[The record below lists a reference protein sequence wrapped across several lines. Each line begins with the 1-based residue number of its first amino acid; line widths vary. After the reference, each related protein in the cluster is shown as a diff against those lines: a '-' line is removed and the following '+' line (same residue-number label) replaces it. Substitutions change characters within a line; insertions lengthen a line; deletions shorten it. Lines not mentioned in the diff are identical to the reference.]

1 MRVASSQYQTLI
13 NVSVQQNQ
21 ERINYLTQQMSSGL
35 RIQLPSDDPIGNV
48 RISRLTR
55 EQAMV
60 TQYKDNISSV
70 QTRLLKNENYL
81 SSMVTDMGQA
91 RDLLV
96 WAADGS
102 NAPSDLKAM
111 TESLRAM
118 RDSVVFTANLKD
130 QEGRYMFSGTATD
143 EAPIAVS
150 TDPAV
155 PVGSRYSYAGNTET
169 QTVVVGNGITQ
180 AANVD
185 VKQLEEWLNKIDVL
199 IDKLGAPG
207 LNPSDPAVRAVVTD
221 ALDGTDAGMELLSG
235 KIAIFG
241 GAQNILST
249 LDTNLDNVALSNN
262 TALLALKST
271 DMGAAAIELTGY
283 QTALEATYKAYGKV
297 ATMSLF
303 DIL

>member
-1 MRVASSQYQTLI
+1 MRVANSQYQALI
-13 NVSVQQNQ
+13 NVSIQQNQ

-60 TQYKDNISSV
+60 AQYKDNISAV

-118 RDSVVFTANLKD
+118 RDSVLYTSNLKD

-143 EAPIAVS
+143 TAAIAY
-150 TDPAV
+150 DPAAA
-155 PVGSRYSYAGNTET
+155 VGSRYSYTGNTET

-185 VKQLEEWLNKIDVL
+185 VKNLETWLNKIDQTIEAL
-199 IDKLGAPG
+199 SAPG
-207 LNPSDPAVRAVVTD
+207 LNPADPAVRSVVTT
-221 ALDGTDAGMELLSG
+221 ALDGTDEGMELLSG

-249 LDTNLDNVALSNN
+249 LNNNLDNVSLSNN
-262 TALLALKST
+262 TALLELKKA
-271 DMGAAAIELTGY
+271 DIGAAAIDLTGY
-283 QTALEATYKAYGKV
+283 QTALEATYKAYSKV
-297 ATMSLF
+297 GSLSLF
-303 DIL
+303 DLL

>member
-1 MRVASSQYQTLI
+1 MRIASSQYQSLI
-13 NVSVQQNQ
+13 NISLQQNQ
-21 ERINYLTQQMSSGL
+21 ERINYLTQQMASGL

-60 TQYKDNISSV
+60 SQYQDNIATV
-70 QTRLLKNENYL
+70 KVRLLKNENYL

-102 NAPSDLKAM
+102 NAPDDLNAM
-111 TESLRAM
+111 TQSLVAM
-118 RDSVVFTANLKD
+118 RDSVLYTANLKD

-143 EAPIAVS
+143 Q
-150 TDPAV
+150 PAIKYDATAAA
-155 PVGSRYSYAGNTET
+155 GSRYSYIGNTDT
-169 QTVVVGNGITQ
+169 QTVVVGNGVTQ

-185 VKQLEEWLNKIDVL
+185 VKNLEVWLNKIDQV
-199 IDKLGAPG
+199 ITTLGTPG
-207 LNPSDPAVRAVVTD
+207 VSPNDPAVRAVVG
-221 ALDGTDAGMELLSG
+221 AGLNGTDDGMDLLSG

-249 LDTNLDNVALSNN
+249 LSGNLANVALSNDM
-262 TALLALKST
+262 ALSDLKKT

-283 QTALEATYKAYGKV
+283 QTALQATYKAYAKV
-297 ATMSLF
+297 GTISLF
-303 DIL
+303 DLL

>member
-1 MRVASSQYQTLI
+1 MRVASNQYQTMI
-13 NVSVQQNQ
+13 NVSIQQNQ

-55 EQAMV
+55 EQAMI

-118 RDSVVFTANLKD
+118 RDSVVYTSNLKD

-143 EAPIAVS
+143 APAITYDANA
-150 TDPAV
+150 PA
-155 PVGSRYSYAGNTET
+155 GSRYSYTGNTET

-185 VKQLEEWLNKIDVL
+185 VSKLESWLNKIDQTIETL
-199 IDKLGAPG
+199 SAPG
-207 LNPSDPAVRAVVTD
+207 LNPADPAVRAVVTT
-221 ALDGTDAGMELLSG
+221 ALDGTDEGMELLSG

-249 LDTNLDNVALSNN
+249 LDNNLDNVSLSNN
-262 TALLALKST
+262 TALLDLKKA
-271 DMGAAAIELTGY
+271 DIGAAAIDLTGY
-283 QTALEATYKAYGKV
+283 QTALEATYKAYSKV
-297 ATMSLF
+297 GSLSLF
-303 DIL
+303 DLL